1 MSQQVE
7 YEGELALVIKNT
19 IKNIPPEEAMEH
31 VFGYTCFNDVTDRP
45 LIKLQGQLIRGKGF
59 DTFGPVG
66 PCIATDLDPSRLT
79 IRTYLNGKLKQEGE
93 ISDLIFPIDYLI
105 HYMSQCMTLYPG
117 DIISTGSPPGT
128 GSIKPGDIVE
138 VTVKE
143 IGVLRNRVKAEHDK
157 S

>member
-1 MSQQVE
+1 
-7 YEGELALVIKNT
+7 
-19 IKNIPPEEAMEH
+19 
-31 VFGYTCFNDVTDRP
+31 
-45 LIKLQGQLIRGKGF
+45 
-59 DTFGPVG
+59 
-66 PCIATDLDPSRLT
+66 
-79 IRTYLNGKLKQEGE
+79 
-93 ISDLIFPIDYLI
+93 
-105 HYMSQCMTLYPG
+105 MTLYPR